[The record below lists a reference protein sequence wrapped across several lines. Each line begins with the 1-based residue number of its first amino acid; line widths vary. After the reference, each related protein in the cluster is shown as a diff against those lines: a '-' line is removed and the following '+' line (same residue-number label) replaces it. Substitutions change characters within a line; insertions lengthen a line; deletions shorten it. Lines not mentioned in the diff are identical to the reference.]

1 MQIVVCKIQKC
12 GFRSVNGFCMKR
24 VIAINEQGV
33 CKYLTK
39 QGWDREVEPFER
51 CTWVPPEEEQEKELI
66 EEKKESDLCGQDMQK
81 STQS

>member
-24 VIAINEQGV
+24 VIAINEQGI

-39 QGWDREVEPFER
+39 QGWDREVEPFEKY
-51 CTWVPPEEEQEKELI
+51 TWRPPEEEQKKELI
-66 EEKKESDLCGQDMQK
+66 EEKELELCGQDMQK